1 MGMKFSCI
9 SNRRNRKITTEKHQ
23 VLNLF
28 SVLTCPG
35 HIFYFTQNPKANL
48 KYIQNMRGPEKPS
61 SEKMGCS

>member
-9 SNRRNRKITTEKHQ
+9 SNRRKRKITTEKKQ

-35 HIFYFTQNPKANL
+35 HIFYFTQNL
-48 KYIQNMRGPEKPS
+48 KQI
-61 SEKMGCS
+61 